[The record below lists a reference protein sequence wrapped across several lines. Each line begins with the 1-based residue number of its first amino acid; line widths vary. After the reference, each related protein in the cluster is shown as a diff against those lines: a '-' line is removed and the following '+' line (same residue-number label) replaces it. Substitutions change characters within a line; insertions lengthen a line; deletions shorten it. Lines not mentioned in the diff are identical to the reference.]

1 MQHNIFIIT
10 TTGACT
16 RIPYLYIYIHAHT
29 HMHAHTQTHTHTHTH
44 THIPVISKLENRA
57 EHRLEAIALC
67 VMILM
72 GISDE
77 IFSQRTSMY
86 KIYNIFCIICMYCM
100 KT

>member
-10 TTGACT
+10 TTGACA

-29 HMHAHTQTHTHTHTH
+29 HMHAHTQTHTHT
-44 THIPVISKLENRA
+44 PVTVHLNISDLGKRA

-72 GISDE
+72 WISDE
-77 IFSQRTSMY
+77 NLHSGRPCIKY
-86 KIYNIFCIICMYCM
+86 IIYSV
-100 KT
+100 

>member
-29 HMHAHTQTHTHTHTH
+29 YMYAHTQTHTH
-44 THIPVISKLENRA
+44 THIPVISDLGKRA

-67 VMILM
+67 AMILM
-72 GISDE
+72 WISDE
-77 IFSQRTSMY
+77 FFHSGRPCIKY
-86 KIYNIFCIICMYCM
+86 IIYSV
-100 KT
+100 